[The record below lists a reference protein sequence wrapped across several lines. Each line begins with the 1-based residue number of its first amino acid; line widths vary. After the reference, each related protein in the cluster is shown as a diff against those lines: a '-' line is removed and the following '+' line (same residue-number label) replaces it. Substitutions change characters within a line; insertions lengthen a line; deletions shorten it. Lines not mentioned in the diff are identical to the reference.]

1 MYFLAIGFGQLALII
16 VVVLIILVFARIMRD
31 KR

>member
-1 MYFLAIGFGQLALII
+1 MYFMSIGFGQLALII

>member
-1 MYFLAIGFGQLALII
+1 MYFLGIGFGQLALII
-16 VVVLIILVFARIMRD
+16 VVVLIILVFARVMRD

>member
-1 MYFLAIGFGQLALII
+1 MYFISIGFGQLALII

>member
-1 MYFLAIGFGQLALII
+1 MYFLGIGFGQLALII